1 MVTEWKRIQYECGK
15 IRTRIIP
22 NADTLHARFHM
33 RKDASSCNSTQLYT
47 TKINHN
53 FPCQFLCYLILSF
66 LFLFF
71 LLIFLAKWNNFI
83 NFVEIRVN
91 TEFLWKFG
99 NFLFSEK
106 CQFLIISLSIAFLHY
121 FRIYL
126 KLREVLSACF
136 SIIWMV

>member
-47 TKINHN
+47 TKIYHN

-99 NFLFSEK
+99 NFFVFWKMSISDNQLVYSIFTLFSNISK
-106 CQFLIISLSIAFLHY
+106 ITWSIISLL
-121 FRIYL
+121 
-126 KLREVLSACF
+126 
-136 SIIWMV
+136 